1 MKLTVTGTGTSHGMP
16 VIGCKCKACTSK
28 DPKDTRFRASA
39 IVQNK
44 DTYVVIDTGPEFRL
58 QALAYGLEKLDAVLL
73 THAHADHVHGLDDIR
88 VFSRDHSIPVYSDP
102 NTLEE
107 VRCCYDYVFRPT
119 QRGGGKPLIELV
131 NCTDYSLENPLKIGS
146 IDFVPVPMMHGI
158 LPTTGWRFG
167 KFAYLTDLSF
177 LPPSSFERIKDIE
190 VLVIDGLRT
199 KPHETHFN
207 FDQAL
212 EAAEKTSATQ
222 VYLTHFCHDYTHK
235 EIKRMLNEKKK
246 NYGRLAD
253 CIVEPAYDGLSIEI
267 K

>member
-1 MKLTVTGTGTSHGMP
+1 MKLTITGSGTSHGMP
-16 VIGCKCKACTSK
+16 VIGCSCKACTSK
-28 DPKDTRFRASA
+28 NPKDKRFRTSA

-44 DTYVVIDTGPEFRL
+44 DTFVVIDTGPEFRL
-58 QALAYGLEKLDAVLL
+58 QALAYGLKKLDAVLL

-88 VFSRDHSIPVYSDP
+88 VFSIDRTISVISDP

-107 VRCCYDYVFRPT
+107 VRYVYDYAFRQT
-119 QRGGGKPLIELV
+119 QRGGGKPHIELV
-131 NCTDYSLENPLKIGS
+131 NCTDFDQNKPLKIGT

-177 LPPSSFERIKDIE
+177 LPPSSFDRIKDIE

-212 EAAEKTSATQ
+212 EVAEKTSATQ
-222 VYLTHFCHDYTHK
+222 IFLTHFCHDYTHK
-235 EIKRMLNEKKK
+235 EIAKMLNEKKK
-246 NYGRLAD
+246 NFERLAD
-253 CIVEPAYDGLSIEI
+253 CRVEPAFDGLSIEI
-267 K
+267 